1 MLPSRKNHVWVN
13 PAAVVA
19 VATTIGDDTRSLP
32 ENLWYPSP
40 LCGADAFLF
49 RGGSEMDALNPGSD
63 AGEHVPYDRI
73 SKRRDFRDG
82 DI

>member
-1 MLPSRKNHVWVN
+1 MLPSRNNHVWVN

-32 ENLWYPSP
+32 ENLWHPSP